1 MIEMYLDLCWG
12 LDTVDGQPIGTRHGD
27 SVPLL
32 LGVGAVLVLGDV
44 QPSVGGLSPRIGVP
58 PYLTVT
64 RAG

>member
-12 LDTVDGQPIGTRHGD
+12 LDTVDCQPIGTRHGD

-32 LGVGAVLVLGDV
+32 LGVGAVFVLGDV
-44 QPSVGGLSPRIGVP
+44 QPSVGRLSPRIGVP

>member
-32 LGVGAVLVLGDV
+32 LGVGAVLVLGDIK
-44 QPSVGGLSPRIGVP
+44 PSVGRLSPRIGVP

>member
-12 LDTVDGQPIGTRHGD
+12 LDTVDGQSIGTRHGD
-27 SVPLL
+27 SVPFL
-32 LGVGAVLVLGDV
+32 LGVGAVLVLGDIK
-44 QPSVGGLSPRIGVP
+44 PSVGRLSPRIGVP

>member
-32 LGVGAVLVLGDV
+32 LGVGALLVLGDIK
-44 QPSVGGLSPRIGVP
+44 PSVGRLSPRIGVP

>member
-32 LGVGAVLVLGDV
+32 LGVGAVLVLWDV
-44 QPSVGGLSPRIGVP
+44 QPSVGRLSPRIGVP

-64 RAG
+64 GAG

>member
-1 MIEMYLDLCWG
+1 MIELYLDLCWG

-32 LGVGAVLVLGDV
+32 LGVGALLVLGDIK
-44 QPSVGGLSPRIGVP
+44 PSVGRLSPRIGVP

>member
-12 LDTVDGQPIGTRHGD
+12 LDTVDCQSIGTRHGD

-32 LGVGAVLVLGDV
+32 LGVGAILVLWDIK
-44 QPSVGGLSPRIGVP
+44 PSVGRLSPRIGVP

>member
-12 LDTVDGQPIGTRHGD
+12 LDTVDSQSIGSRHGD

-32 LGVGAVLVLGDV
+32 LGVGAVLVLWDV
-44 QPSVGGLSPRIGVP
+44 QPSVGRLSPRIGVP

-64 RAG
+64 GAG

>member
-1 MIEMYLDLCWG
+1 MIEKYLDLCWG
-12 LDTVDGQPIGTRHGD
+12 FDTVDGQPIGTRHGD

-32 LGVGAVLVLGDV
+32 LGVGAVLVLGDIK
-44 QPSVGGLSPRIGVP
+44 PSVGRLSPRIGVP